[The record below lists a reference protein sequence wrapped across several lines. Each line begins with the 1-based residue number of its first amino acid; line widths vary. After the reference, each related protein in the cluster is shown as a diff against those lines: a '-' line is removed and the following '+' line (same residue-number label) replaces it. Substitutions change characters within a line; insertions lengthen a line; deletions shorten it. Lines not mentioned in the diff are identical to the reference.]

1 MTEKIANT
9 PTKLNAPWTKTNPDR
24 VNLTLKEQRRKC
36 TELEKKISKMQEQIT
51 LICVEVT
58 TILKDNIHD
67 LIENNL
73 EVISAFM
80 KLIWEEQ
87 KKYLS
92 TQRLGNITQW
102 LFDFVYHW
110 EQDLH
115 QPMTN
120 WETQI
125 FLYYVTEE
133 HFAITKM
140 LYGHVQGSTNQL
152 LMKL

>member
-1 MTEKIANT
+1 MLLNEKSNERPIRMTEKIANT
-9 PTKLNAPWTKTNPDR
+9 PTKLNAPLTKKNPGR

-92 TQRLGNITQW
+92 TQRLGNITQ
-102 LFDFVYHW
+102 
-110 EQDLH
+110 
-115 QPMTN
+115 
-120 WETQI
+120 
-125 FLYYVTEE
+125 
-133 HFAITKM
+133 
-140 LYGHVQGSTNQL
+140 
-152 LMKL
+152 

>member
-1 MTEKIANT
+1 
-9 PTKLNAPWTKTNPDR
+9 
-24 VNLTLKEQRRKC
+24 
-36 TELEKKISKMQEQIT
+36 MQEQIT

-92 TQRLGNITQW
+92 TQRLGNITQ
-102 LFDFVYHW
+102 
-110 EQDLH
+110 
-115 QPMTN
+115 
-120 WETQI
+120 
-125 FLYYVTEE
+125 
-133 HFAITKM
+133 
-140 LYGHVQGSTNQL
+140 
-152 LMKL
+152 